1 MRAGSRNGLELLARL
16 GYAARGTVNLIIGLL
31 ALLASLGHGSGTTGS
46 KGALELILS
55 QPLGAVLVAIVAI
68 GLFGFALW
76 RGLQALVDADGLG
89 RSAKS
94 IALRVGRGFSALVYI
109 GLGVLAVGLLTGRS
123 IGGNDQEAR
132 SWTAWLLFQPLGP
145 WLVAAIGIGIMG
157 VAVGIAAKAW
167 TASFRWRLACDEA
180 AARWVIPLGRI
191 GFAARGIVF
200 FAAGVFLVA
209 AAYWSDP
216 YEAHGLGGA
225 LQALQEEPFGR
236 TLYAIVAA
244 GMAAFGAFGF
254 VEAWYRRIHAPK
266 AADVGREIKV
276 HLT

>member
-1 MRAGSRNGLELLARL
+1 
-16 GYAARGTVNLIIGLL
+16 
-31 ALLASLGHGSGTTGS
+31 
-46 KGALELILS
+46 
-55 QPLGAVLVAIVAI
+55 
-68 GLFGFALW
+68 
-76 RGLQALVDADGLG
+76 
-89 RSAKS
+89 
-94 IALRVGRGFSALVYI
+94 LVYI
-109 GLGVLAVGLLTGRS
+109 GLGVVAVGLLIGHRV
-123 IGGNDQEAR
+123 GGNEDQEAR

-167 TASFRWRLACDEA
+167 TASFRWRLACDED